1 MDKWPSPVSVVHIAS
16 GDLWAG
22 AEVQLYHL
30 AKELDKNK
38 QIHLEIVLLN
48 HGILEDKLTGA
59 GIPVTVFDE
68 TRLNVVQIFLRLRA
82 YLKTL
87 SPGIIHT
94 HRQKENVLGSTASML
109 SGRAR
114 SLRTVHGA
122 SESRPRLIRMD
133 KHLFRILD
141 WLTGRLLQDKIVA
154 VSTQLARQL
163 GARFPAHKIRSI
175 ENGIDVEELQAAA
188 AAPVALP
195 GPPDAIKIAM
205 VGRLV
210 PVKRADIYLH
220 TARLLAQDTDRHYA
234 FYIFGEGPLR
244 DDTAALARTLNI
256 SQHVYMMG
264 FQTNLAAYLSK
275 MDFLLITSDH
285 EGLPL
290 NLLEAMGLRIPVI
303 AHAVGGI
310 PEVLDNGKCGVL
322 VRENTPENYAAAITR
337 CLSDG
342 GHLTTMV
349 ESAYRRLLKRYA
361 IKQTAYHYAQLY
373 AEILSSSKTG

>member
-1 MDKWPSPVSVVHIAS
+1 VDKWPSPVSVVHIAS

-38 QIHLEIVLLN
+38 QIHLEVVLLN
-48 HGILEDKLTGA
+48 HGILENKLTRA
-59 GIPVTVFDE
+59 GITVTVFDE
-68 TRLNVVQIFLRLRA
+68 TRLNAAQIFLRLRA

-94 HRQKENVLGSTASML
+94 HRQKENVLGSAACML

-122 SESRPRLIRMD
+122 SESRPRLMRMD

-141 WLTGRLLQDKIVA
+141 SLTGRLLQDKIVA
-154 VSTQLARQL
+154 VSTQLAEQL
-163 GARFPAHKIRSI
+163 SARFPAHKIRRI
-175 ENGIDVEELQAAA
+175 ENGIDVEELQEAATV
-188 AAPVALP
+188 PVELP

-205 VGRLV
+205 VGRLM

-220 TARLLAQDTDRHYA
+220 TARLLTQDAGRRYA
-234 FYIFGEGPLR
+234 FYIFGDGPLR
-244 DDTAALARTLNI
+244 NDIAALAQSLNI
-256 SQHVYMMG
+256 SQHVFLMG
-264 FQTNLAAYLSK
+264 FQANIAAYLSK

-322 VRENTPENYAAAITR
+322 VYENTPENYASAITR
-337 CLSDG
+337 CLTDT
-342 GHLTTMV
+342 GHLGPMV
-349 ESAYRRLLKRYA
+349 ESAYRQLLNRYA
-361 IKQTAYHYAQLY
+361 IKQTAYRYAQLY
-373 AEILSSSKTG
+373 SEILSASKIG